1 VELANWALNLLMT
14 QSSAALAIAKCFE
27 QGPILGPVSAAVMG
41 VATAAQLAAQIAAK
55 PVPPSFA
62 SGGIVQGNSWSGDN
76 VRANV
81 NSGEMILNARQ
92 QRALWETA
100 NGNARAGGAVFN
112 IRVENEAGDVA
123 SAGVITSADGF
134 TVAIKKIV
142 SDAMAGGELNDSYQ
156 TMRANIY
163 GRRITS

>member
-1 VELANWALNLLMT
+1 MAEWALNLLQT
-14 QSSAALAIAKCFE
+14 QSASALAIANSLKD
-27 QGPILGPVSAAVMG
+27 GGTLGMINAAIMG

-62 SGGIVQGNSWSGDN
+62 SGGIVPGTSYSGDN
-76 VRANV
+76 VQANV

-100 NGNARAGGAVFN
+100 NGNIKPGGVIFN
-112 IRVENEAGDVA
+112 IKVNNEAADVA
-123 SAGVITSADGF
+123 SAGVTSNSDGF

-142 SDAMAGGELNDSYQ
+142 SDAMANGEMNDSYQ
-156 TMRANIY
+156 VMKANIY
-163 GRRITS
+163 GRRITN